1 MTKKILYTDIADYF
15 IALSNETGSLI
26 TNLKLQKLV
35 YYTQAWHLAMFETP
49 IFAEEF
55 EAWIHGPVL
64 PDLFYQYKGTYY
76 RPIERNDLNAE
87 SMAFLRKKFGKTLSN
102 LIENVVEE
110 YFGMESYALEQTTH
124 AEEPWLKARKNLPQ
138 DAPSHEIISKESM
151 KKYYQ
156 KFITVDV

>member
-1 MTKKILYTDIADYF
+1 MTKKISYTDIADYF

-35 YYTQAWHLAMFETP
+35 YYCQAWHIAMFETP
-49 IFAEEF
+49 IFEEEF

-64 PDLFYQYKGTYY
+64 PELFYQYKGSYY
-76 RPIERNDLNAE
+76 RPIERDDLDGQSLE
-87 SMAFLRKKFGKTLSN
+87 ILRKKFGKTLSEH
-102 LIENVVEE
+102 IENVVEE

-124 AEEPWLKARKNLPQ
+124 AEEPWLNARKGLPQ
-138 DAPSHEIISKESM
+138 DAPSHTVISKDSM

-156 KFITVDV
+156 KFITVNV

>member
-1 MTKKILYTDIADYF
+1 MTKEISYIDIADYF

-35 YYTQAWHLAMFETP
+35 YYCQAWHIAMFDKP
-49 IFAEEF
+49 IFDEEF

-64 PDLFYQYKGTYY
+64 PELFYQYKGTYY
-76 RPIERNDLNAE
+76 RPIERDDLDGKSLE
-87 SMAFLRKKFGKTLSN
+87 ILRKKFGKTLFEH
-102 LIENVVEE
+102 IGNVVEE

-124 AEEPWLKARKNLPQ
+124 AEEPWLNARKGLPQ
-138 DAPSHEIISKESM
+138 DAPSHTIISKDSM

-156 KFITVDV
+156 KFITVEA

>member
-1 MTKKILYTDIADYF
+1 MAKKISYTDIADYF

-35 YYTQAWHLAMFETP
+35 YYSQAWHIAMFETS
-49 IFAEEF
+49 IFEEEF

-64 PDLFYQYKGTYY
+64 PELFNQYKNTYY
-76 RPIERNDLNAE
+76 HPIERDDLNGH
-87 SMAFLRKKFGKTLSN
+87 SLDVLRKKFGKTLSN

-124 AEEPWLKARKNLPQ
+124 AEEPWLNARKGLSQ
-138 DAPSHEIISKESM
+138 DAPSHAIISKNSM
-151 KKYYQ
+151 KNYYQ